1 MVHTVESAWQ
11 TLHDP
16 LYRFIRRRVATE
28 EQAEDLLQE
37 AFLKMHTQVDSLREH
52 DKLESWMYQI
62 ARNLIID
69 HYRKRRQD
77 VPLED
82 AEEMLPLDEI
92 PEENVQAQLAA
103 SVARMIACLP
113 SAHQEALLLTDV
125 QGVSQK
131 ELATR
136 LGLSFSG
143 AKSRVQRAREKLK
156 QVVLDCCHIE
166 FDRLG
171 HVIDYY
177 SHCACCQTQKHEKD
191 GCSTEQCA
199 CTSQAIHPSPQ
210 RSIALPVVN
219 ASLTSCERG

>member
-1 MVHTVESAWQ
+1 MFHTIESAWQ

-37 AFLKMHTQVDSLREH
+37 VFLKMHTQIGSLREH
-52 DKLESWMYQI
+52 DKLERWMYQI

-69 HYRKRRQD
+69 HYRKGRQD
-77 VPLED
+77 IPLED

-92 PEENVQAQLAA
+92 PEEDLQAQLAA
-103 SVARMIACLP
+103 SVAAMIACLP
-113 SAHQEALLLTDV
+113 HDYQEALLLTEM

-131 ELATR
+131 ELAMR

-156 QVVLDCCHIE
+156 QMVLDCCHIE

-171 HVIDYY
+171 RVIDYY
-177 SHCACCQTQKHEKD
+177 SHCGCCQTQKQEKSA
-191 GCSTEQCA
+191 CSTQQCA
-199 CTSQAIHPSPQ
+199 CTSQATSSSSALMITS
-210 RSIALPVVN
+210 SIIN
-219 ASLTSCERG
+219 AEDELVAI

>member
-1 MVHTVESAWQ
+1 MKELVHTVEFAWQ

-37 AFLKMHTQVDSLREH
+37 AFLKMHTQVDALREQ

-69 HYRKRRQD
+69 HYRKKRQD

-92 PEENVQAQLAA
+92 PEEDMQAQLAA
-103 SVARMIACLP
+103 SVVAMIDCLP
-113 SAHQEALLLTDV
+113 PTYQEALLLTDM
-125 QGVSQK
+125 QGLSQK

-156 QVVLDCCHIE
+156 QVVLDCCHVE

-171 HVIDYY
+171 RVIDYY
-177 SHCACCQTQKHEKD
+177 SHCACCQTQGQVKK
-191 GCSTEQCA
+191 GCSTGQCECA
-199 CTSQAIHPSPQ
+199 SQVASP
-210 RSIALPVVN
+210 
-219 ASLTSCERG
+219 

>member
-1 MVHTVESAWQ
+1 MVHTIESAWQ

-16 LYRFIRRRVATE
+16 LYRFILRRVATE

-37 AFLKMHTQVDSLREH
+37 VFLKMHTQVDSLREH

-103 SVARMIACLP
+103 SVAAMIACLP
-113 SAHQEALLLTDV
+113 PAYQEALLLTDM
-125 QGVSQK
+125 QGLSQK

-171 HVIDYY
+171 RVIDYY
-177 SHCACCQTQKHEKD
+177 SHCTCCQTQEHEKK
-191 GCSTEQCA
+191 GRSTERCA
-199 CTSQAIHPSPQ
+199 CTSQATC
-210 RSIALPVVN
+210 
-219 ASLTSCERG
+219 ASSQANTILSVIKIGDIGLKA